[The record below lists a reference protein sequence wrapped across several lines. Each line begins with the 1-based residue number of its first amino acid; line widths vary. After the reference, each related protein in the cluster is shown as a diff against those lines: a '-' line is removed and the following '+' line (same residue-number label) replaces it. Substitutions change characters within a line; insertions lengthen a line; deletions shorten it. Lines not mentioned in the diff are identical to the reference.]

1 MRIGDL
7 LDRRVRDVAGRRV
20 GRVRDVRLIGDGP
33 VQQPSGD
40 RAPRL
45 DALIVGHTVG
55 GDRLGF
61 GRGVRG
67 PWLLAVLFAA
77 IRRSQYDVPWVSVAS
92 VGRRIVLSVGIE
104 DLDQPR
110 E

>member
-7 LDRRVRDVAGRRV
+7 LDRRVEDVAGRRV

-33 VQQPSGD
+33 VQQPSGE

-45 DALIVGHTVG
+45 DALIVGRTIG

-61 GRGVRG
+61 GRGVQG
-67 PWLLAVLFAA
+67 PWLLDALFAA
-77 IRRSQYDVPWVSVAS
+77 IRRSQYDVPWEAVAS
-92 VGRRIVLSVGIE
+92 VGRRIVLSVRIQE
-104 DLDQPR
+104 LDQPR